1 MVKIVARHMIYLMSK
16 TLSLL
21 RILSLGQMLSVLVL
35 ITGMQLLVRQILLR
49 LAAKKQPNNFHC
61 RVFMPSGHLVASEA
75 NDTFIEALSI
85 NIESIIIDLNHW
97 FNKSSKNGEV
107 SLLSTLSFATQVI
120 NKY

>member
-1 MVKIVARHMIYLMSK
+1 
-16 TLSLL
+16 
-21 RILSLGQMLSVLVL
+21 
-35 ITGMQLLVRQILLR
+35 
-49 LAAKKQPNNFHC
+49 
-61 RVFMPSGHLVASEA
+61 MPSGHLVASEA